1 MINSTLKKFSIFFIL
16 VVLFFVSLYLS
27 LFYGLDLQNK
37 EILISYIRFP
47 AVCKSIIAGSCLAL
61 SGMILQAISRNN
73 LADPY
78 LTGLSSGAGVGI
90 VVALSLNCISYS
102 LFGFVGALIA
112 ALIVICLSGFSKFTI
127 SKLILIGLSINIFA
141 SSIISFLVL
150 TNAEKA
156 YAMTLI
162 LSGGFSNA
170 DIPCKQ
176 LLMLF
181 LATLLICA
189 FFIPKLNC
197 MRIDS
202 RLTFATKRE
211 YDIYNLI
218 FVVLSAL
225 LAAISVYTVGILGF
239 VGIVVP
245 HLSKIIIGNDY
256 RFLFFVNILLGAVLL
271 LFSNFLS
278 NHLLS
283 PIQVPLGIV
292 VAFIGAPLF
301 VFFLLRRDFE

>member
-1 MINSTLKKFSIFFIL
+1 MNKSIIKKISIFAIL
-16 VVLFFVSLYLS
+16 IILFLISLYLS
-27 LFYGLDLQNK
+27 LFYGLDEQNEK
-37 EILISYIRFP
+37 ILFTYIRLP

-78 LTGLSSGAGVGI
+78 LTGLSSGAGLGI
-90 VVALSLNCISYS
+90 VIALSLNFVSYS
-102 LFGFVGALIA
+102 LFGFIGALIA
-112 ALIVICLSGFSKFTI
+112 SLIVICLSGFSKFSI

-150 TNAEKA
+150 TNADKA

-162 LSGGFSNA
+162 LSGGFSSA
-170 DIPCKQ
+170 DVPGKH
-176 LLMLF
+176 LWTLF
-181 LATLLICA
+181 LSALLFCA

-197 MRIDS
+197 MRIDA
-202 RLTFATKRE
+202 RLTFESKQD
-211 YDIYNLI
+211 YDAHNLI
-218 FVVLSAL
+218 FVVLSAFL
-225 LAAISVYTVGILGF
+225 TAVSVYTVGILGF
-239 VGIVVP
+239 VGIIVP

-256 RFLFFVNILLGAVLL
+256 RFLFFVNILLGAELL

-278 NHLLS
+278 NNLLS

-292 VAFIGAPLF
+292 VAFVGAPLF

>member
-1 MINSTLKKFSIFFIL
+1 MIKKISIFAIL
-16 VVLFFVSLYLS
+16 IILFLISLYLS
-27 LFYGLDLQNK
+27 LFFGLDEQNEK
-37 EILISYIRFP
+37 ILFTYIRMP
-47 AVCKSIIAGSCLAL
+47 AVWKSIIAGSCLSL
-61 SGMILQAISRNN
+61 SGMILQAISRNS

-90 VVALSLNCISYS
+90 VVALSLNFVSYS
-102 LFGFVGALIA
+102 LFGFIGALIA
-112 ALIVICLSGFSKFTI
+112 ALLVICLSGFSKFSI

-150 TNAEKA
+150 ANADKA

-162 LSGGFSNA
+162 LSGGFSSA
-170 DIPCKQ
+170 DLPSKH
-176 LLMLF
+176 LWSLF
-181 LATLLICA
+181 LASLLFCA

-202 RLTFATKRE
+202 RLTFESKQD
-211 YDIYNLI
+211 YDAHNLI
-218 FVVLSAL
+218 GVVLSAF
-225 LAAISVYTVGILGF
+225 LAAVSVYTVGILGF

-256 RFLFFVNILLGAVLL
+256 RFLFFVNIILGSELL